1 MVRRQSY
8 PAKERMK
15 VSFIIELFFWKSFS
29 IKRHFISILR
39 RLNEKK
45 TSNIDL
51 LYGSHLMLHKY
62 FKIVTKKT
70 IEVSLYQLNEAP

>member
-1 MVRRQSY
+1 
-8 PAKERMK
+8 MK
-15 VSFIIELFFWKSFS
+15 
-29 IKRHFISILR
+29 
-39 RLNEKK
+39 KK